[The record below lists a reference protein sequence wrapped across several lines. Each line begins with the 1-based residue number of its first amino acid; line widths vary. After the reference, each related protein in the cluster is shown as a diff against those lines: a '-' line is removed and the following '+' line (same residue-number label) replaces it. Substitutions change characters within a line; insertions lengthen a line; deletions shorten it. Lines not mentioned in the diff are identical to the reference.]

1 MVIQSGHVMSHEH
14 GLAWCC
20 CIQVG
25 YKATNWCHVQLF
37 GVNYLIVTQMLRKHG
52 VVGKFVE
59 FYGKGMSEQ
68 SLTDRATIANIS
80 PRVRCNHGLLPCK
93 PCHPTVP

>member
-1 MVIQSGHVMSHEH
+1 MLDFFLTLTAHEH

-20 CIQVG
+20 CIQVV
-25 YKATNWCHVQLF
+25 YKATNWCHDHLF
-37 GVNYLIVTQMLRKHG
+37 GVNYLTVTQMLTKHG

-68 SLTDRATIANIS
+68 SLTDSATIANIS
-80 PRVRCNHGLLPCK
+80 PRVQG
-93 PCHPTVP
+93 TVQPWASSL

>member
-1 MVIQSGHVMSHEH
+1 MLDFFLTLTAHEH
-14 GLAWCC
+14 DLAWCC
-20 CIQVG
+20 CIQVV
-25 YKATNWCHVQLF
+25 YKATNWCHDHLF
-37 GVNYLIVTQMLRKHG
+37 GVHYLTVTQMLRKHG

-80 PRVRCNHGLLPCK
+80 PRVRCNHGLLPCR
-93 PCHPTVP
+93 PCHPAVP

>member
-1 MVIQSGHVMSHEH
+1 MLDFFLTLTPHEH

-20 CIQVG
+20 CIQVV
-25 YKATNWCHVQLF
+25 YKATNWCHDHLF
-37 GVNYLIVTQMLRKHG
+37 SVNYLTVTQMLRKHG

-59 FYGKGMSEQ
+59 FYVKGMSEQ

-80 PRVRCNHGLLPCK
+80 PRVRCNHGLLPCR
-93 PCHPTVP
+93 PCHPRVP

>member
-1 MVIQSGHVMSHEH
+1 MLDFFLTLKAHEH

-20 CIQVG
+20 IQVV
-25 YKATNWCHVQLF
+25 YKATNWCHDHLF
-37 GVNYLIVTQMLRKHG
+37 
-52 VVGKFVE
+52 
-59 FYGKGMSEQ
+59 GKGMSEQ

-80 PRVRCNHGLLPCK
+80 PRVQCNHGLLPCR